1 MCVENQGSQGDL
13 RSVLCGCRPI
23 AVHLWALAFLREL
36 QQLEPDLSDARVN
49 QSNLPGDTIGYIN
62 FAALLIGTTV
72 IDAHNF
78 ELAASGVDNA
88 DDGPEREGRVGGGER
103 LRVELFAVGG
113 LLTVEFGPIPAGIAY
128 PSLDRL
134 GGVAAVSPKG
144 GLHRRG
150 DEEHKGNPAESSPD
164 KE

>member
-1 MCVENQGSQGDL
+1 MSVEVQGGWDDL
-13 RSVLCGCRPI
+13 RSTSCGSRPGYVLTLLGQ
-23 AVHLWALAFLREL
+23 LK
-36 QQLEPDLSDARVN
+36 QLEPNLSNARVN

-78 ELAASGVDNA
+78 ELAASGVDDA
-88 DDGPEREGRVGGGER
+88 DDGPERKDRVGGGER
-103 LRVELFAVGG
+103 LGVELLAVGG

-134 GGVAAVSPKG
+134 GGIAAVSHKG